1 MSGARVAR
9 SHGPAHAFGGNATS
23 VTSLAQ
29 CVRNFRQFTEC
40 STVEAIQAAT
50 LHPAQVLGLRNR
62 KGTLEVGAD
71 ADIVVLDDDLNVRA
85 TFVRGNLVYKV

>member
-1 MSGARVAR
+1 M
-9 SHGPAHAFGGNATS
+9 
-23 VTSLAQ
+23 TSLAQ

-40 STVEAIQAAT
+40 STVEAIHAAT

>member
-1 MSGARVAR
+1 M
-9 SHGPAHAFGGNATS
+9 
-23 VTSLAQ
+23 
-29 CVRNFRQFTEC
+29 
-40 STVEAIQAAT
+40 EAIQAAT